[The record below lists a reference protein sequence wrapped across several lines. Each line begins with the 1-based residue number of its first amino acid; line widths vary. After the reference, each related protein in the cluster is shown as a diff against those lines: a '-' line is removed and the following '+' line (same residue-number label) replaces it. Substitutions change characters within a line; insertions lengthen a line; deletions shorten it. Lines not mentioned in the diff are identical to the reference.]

1 MAGATVT
8 TRLSDAVVPEVFNSY
23 MTKDTVQTMAFY
35 DTGVLRSDAQLAG
48 NLAGGGLTF
57 KVPFWK
63 DLDDDESDTGSDD
76 PDSHAIPGKLGSGT
90 DIARRQFRTKG
101 WSTANL
107 TQELAGSDPMKRI
120 SSRTGAYWARQ
131 FDDICIATA
140 RGVFASNVT
149 NNGGDMVIDV
159 STDAVGAPAAGEL
172 FNATNFQ
179 NTLQTMGD
187 AKQGLNLVVMHSV
200 VQTRLALNDLITFRP
215 DSEGKTWFATYQ
227 GFRILTSDRVTK
239 VVGTNRV
246 RYHTYFFGP
255 NAMGWA
261 ESPPAHPV
269 AVEEDESAG
278 DGAGIETLWTRRQF
292 AIHPYGIKWTDAA
305 VGGDF
310 PSNAE
315 LRLAANWLRVYPER
329 KQIPMALLIT
339 NG

>member
-1 MAGATVT
+1 MSSVT
-8 TRLSDAVVPEVFNSY
+8 TRLADSVVPEVFNSY

-35 DTGVLRSDAQLAG
+35 GTGVLRSDAEMAR

-63 DLDDDESDTGSDD
+63 DLDDTESDTGSDD
-76 PDSHAIPGKLGSGT
+76 PDSYAIPDKLGSGT

-101 WSTANL
+101 WSAAKL
-107 TQELAGSDPMKRI
+107 TQEIAGSDPMKRI
-120 SSRTGAYWARQ
+120 SSRTGAYWGRQ

-140 RGVFASNVT
+140 RGVFASNVA
-149 NNGGDMVIDV
+149 NNGGDMILDV

-187 AKQGLNLVVMHSV
+187 AKSELNLVVMHSV
-200 VQTRLALNDLITFRP
+200 VHTRLALNDLITFRP
-215 DSEGKTWFATYQ
+215 DSEGKVWHDYYE
-227 GFRILTSDRVTK
+227 GKRILVSDRVTK
-239 VVGTNRV
+239 VVGVNRI
-246 RYHTYFFGP
+246 RYHTYMFGP

-261 ESPPAHPV
+261 ESPPASPV
-269 AVEEDESAG
+269 EVQNKPDAG

-292 AIHPYGIKWTDAA
+292 GIHPYGIKWTEAN